1 MRHRGKRDQ
10 RLAHDRHEIVVGQQS
25 GRGGREISHHHADE
39 NAEQAQLA
47 LVPDIEADHHRER
60 SAGNDGIIS
69 RQRLGARLPVR
80 VRNAAS
86 PTFTPIR
93 KTTRPAV
100 SDGISVRSRVHT
112 RESAISTSPAK
123 IVMPHS
129 SGRPPAFTASNDGA
143 R

>member
-1 MRHRGKRDQ
+1 MRSSYVSNPV
-10 RLAHDRHEIVVGQQS
+10 A
-25 GRGGREISHHHADE
+25 A
-39 NAEQAQLA
+39 AAQYPTTMPMRMQNRRSWPLFQILRPIITA
-47 LVPDIEADHHRER
+47 SEAPVTMASFPD
-60 SAGNDGIIS
+60 SASEPGC
-69 RQRLGARLPVR
+69 PVR

-100 SDGISVRSRVHT
+100 SDGISVRNRVHT
-112 RESAISTSPAK
+112 RESRISTSPAK